1 MRLLSADLLERLSRL
16 ALGSRQ
22 RARGGP
28 AGERRSRLRGQ
39 SQEFLDHRGYVPGDD
54 LRYLDWHVFARLD
67 GLFVKLFEDQQDR
80 VVQVLIDT
88 SGSMGGEKLDQARR
102 VAAALSYVALARNDR
117 VAFGA
122 LTDRLTDYAPAR
134 RGRDQVNGLFRTI
147 EATRPGGLTDLGRA
161 VDAWPAQ
168 RGRGMV
174 LLFSDFLHEDGPE
187 KPLRRLLARGNEV
200 YAFHIVSPAEIRPPV
215 EGDLLVVDAE
225 SGEEVAVTVDEA
237 VLDRYAAAFTGFLD
251 EVDTTCRRLGVGYAR
266 ISTQM
271 PVEDVVLGDLRRL
284 GLLT

>member
-1 MRLLSADLLERLSRL
+1 MSLLSADLLERLSRL

-28 AGERRSRLRGQ
+28 AGERRSRMRGQ

-54 LRYLDWHVFARLD
+54 LRFLDWHLFARLD
-67 GLFVKLFEDQQDR
+67 GLWVKLFEDEQDR

-88 SGSMGGEKLDQARR
+88 SGSMEGEKLDQARR

-117 VAFGA
+117 VAIGA
-122 LTDRLTDYAPAR
+122 LTDRLASFAPAR
-134 RGRDQVNGLFRTI
+134 RGRDQVTGVFQTI
-147 EATRPGGLTDLGRA
+147 EAARPGGPTDLARA
-161 VDAWPAQ
+161 IEAWPPQ

-174 LLFSDFLHEDGPE
+174 LLFSDFLHEEGPE

-200 YAFHIVSPAEIRPPV
+200 YAFHVVSPAELRPPV
-215 EGDLLVVDAE
+215 EGDLLIVDAE
-225 SGEEVAVTVDEA
+225 TGEEVAVTVDEG

-251 EVDTTCRRLGVGYAR
+251 EVDATCRRLGVGYAR

-284 GLLT
+284 GFLS